1 MQGPYKTCL
10 HQDSYTSLNA
20 APYWKNGQPF
30 DILFFDFHL
39 KECWAST
46 AVKNYSHIKTKLK
59 KNGRGKKYSKGVGPF
74 RFQLSEFQNCPASD
88 MLPQT
93 LKFYLSNAKPYY
105 HRADARWLSPSAF
118 VFFQRVFSGSKRGAF
133 REGTCD
139 TRHFK
144 HDTPT
149 RKQSLFHNRC
159 TWIFSCYHAPGLK
172 LLVNEISS
180 FGTL

>member
-118 VFFQRVFSGSKRGAF
+118 FFFFSAFSQGRNVVPFERARV
-133 REGTCD
+133 T
-139 TRHFK
+139 
-144 HDTPT
+144 HDILSTIHPPGNNPCFITDALELFLVITP
-149 RKQSLFHNRC
+149 LG
-159 TWIFSCYHAPGLK
+159 WSC
-172 LLVNEISS
+172 
-180 FGTL
+180 